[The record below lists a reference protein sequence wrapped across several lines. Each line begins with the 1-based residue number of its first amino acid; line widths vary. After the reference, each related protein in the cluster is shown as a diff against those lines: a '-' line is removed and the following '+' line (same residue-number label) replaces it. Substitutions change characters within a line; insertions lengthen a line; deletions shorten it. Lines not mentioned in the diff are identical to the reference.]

1 MNITVLGAGSWGTAL
16 ARLLCLNGHQ
26 VTLQSWQ
33 PDHVAEMRRE
43 RENRQFLPGVALPER
58 LDITGDMAAA
68 NSGDMV
74 VFSVPS
80 PALAS
85 VARQALPYVR
95 QDAILISTAKGFF
108 QDEAGGAMLRLS
120 QVLRQTL
127 PGRHCVALSGPS
139 HAEEVGQELITAVT
153 VAGDDPPI
161 LKQVQEA
168 FSNDYFR
175 VYTNNDLIG
184 VEVGAAVKNIIA
196 VGAGLLTGLGQ
207 GDNAKAALM
216 TRGLAEITRLGVALG
231 AEEATFAGLAGIGD
245 LIVTCTSENSRNFR
259 AGREI
264 GQGRPVAEVIGHMGM
279 VVEGVYAAQAVH
291 QLAQSHQVEMPI
303 CQQIYGVLYEGADP
317 DQAMRL
323 LMLRER
329 KEER

>member
-16 ARLLCLNGHQ
+16 ARLLYDNGHR

-33 PDHVAEMRRE
+33 RSHVAEMLQD
-43 RENRQFLPGVALPER
+43 RENRQFLPGVALPEGLR
-58 LDITGDMAAA
+58 ITADPAAA
-68 NSGDMV
+68 GQGELV

-80 PALAS
+80 PALDS
-85 VARQALPYVR
+85 VAQQARPYVR
-95 QDAILISTAKGFF
+95 PDAILVSTAKGLY
-108 QDEAGGAMLRLS
+108 QPPEGGEMLRLS
-120 QVLRQTL
+120 QVLRRAL

-139 HAEEVGQELITAVT
+139 HAEEVGRELLTAVT

-161 LKQVQEA
+161 LKLVQEA

-175 VYTNNDLIG
+175 VYTNNDLVG

-196 VGAGLLTGLGQ
+196 LGSGILTGLGQ
-207 GDNAKAALM
+207 GDNARAALM
-216 TRGLAEITRLGVALG
+216 TRGLAEITRLGVAMG

-264 GQGRPVAEVIGHMGM
+264 GRGRPVMEVIEHMGM
-279 VVEGVYAAQAVH
+279 VVEGVYAAECVR
-291 QLAQSHQVEMPI
+291 QLAGRYGVEMPI
-303 CQQIYGVLYEGADP
+303 SAQIYSVLYENADP
-317 DQAMRL
+317 GQAMRS